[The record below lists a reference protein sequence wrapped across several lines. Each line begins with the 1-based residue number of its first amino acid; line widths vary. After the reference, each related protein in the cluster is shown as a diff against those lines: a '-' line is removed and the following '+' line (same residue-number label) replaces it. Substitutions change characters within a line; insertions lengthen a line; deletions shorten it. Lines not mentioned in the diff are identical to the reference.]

1 MGGVCLAK
9 GSHFCVIKEDGAPPD
24 ALLPE
29 TEDQA
34 KEVHGL
40 KKRVAMR
47 NLFQSLLRKSI
58 IWGRLC
64 LFFALVVS
72 LTACN
77 VKEIGPPSLVS
88 PPPPAPP
95 PKPAKIALVLG
106 AGASKGFA
114 HIGVLKVLE
123 SNKIPIHLIV
133 GTSMGSVVGC
143 LYAYGYN
150 AFDLQ
155 KISFSLEKGDV
166 IDYTFPDNGFI
177 KGEKLESFLNRHLKN
192 TPLEALKIP
201 FCAVA
206 ADLRSGNEAVFTK
219 GNAGAAVRASCA
231 IPGIF
236 RPVKIGD
243 RMYVDGG
250 VVSPVAV
257 EAARRH
263 GADVVI
269 AVDVSSG
276 AEHGLPQNTIETIL
290 QSISI
295 MYARLASVEVAK
307 ADVVI
312 RPRVGHIASGD
323 FSKRQEAILEGE
335 KAALDALPQI
345 LELIARLRKEG
356 RLE

>member
-1 MGGVCLAK
+1 MRVIVETTFPKIIRAGGLFFLFALIVALAGCGAK
-9 GSHFCVIKEDGAPPD
+9 EIKAPP
-24 ALLPE
+24 LISTTPP
-29 TEDQA
+29 
-34 KEVHGL
+34 V
-40 KKRVAMR
+40 
-47 NLFQSLLRKSI
+47 
-58 IWGRLC
+58 
-64 LFFALVVS
+64 
-72 LTACN
+72 TA
-77 VKEIGPPSLVS
+77 PL
-88 PPPPAPP
+88 
-95 PKPAKIALVLG
+95 KPAKIALVLG

-123 SNKIPIHLIV
+123 SNRVPIHLIV

-150 AFDLQ
+150 AFELQ
-155 KISFSLEKGDV
+155 KMSFSLEKGDV

-177 KGEKLESFLNRHLKN
+177 KGEKLEAFVNQHLKN
-192 TPLEALKIP
+192 TAMEAFKMP
-201 FCAVA
+201 FYAVA
-206 ADLRSGNEAVFTK
+206 TDLRSGSEIVLGK

-257 EAARRH
+257 EAARRQ

-276 AEHGLPQNTIETIL
+276 PEHALPQNTIETIL

-323 FSKRQEAILEGE
+323 FTKRHEAILEGE
-335 KAALDALPQI
+335 KAALEALPK
-345 LELIARLRKEG
+345 IAQLLATLKQEG

>member
-1 MGGVCLAK
+1 MRMLYRPASRKRIKRVEYFLLFALFVTLTGCGMRE
-9 GSHFCVIKEDGAPPD
+9 IKEPPLAPTAMTAPP
-24 ALLPE
+24 
-29 TEDQA
+29 
-34 KEVHGL
+34 
-40 KKRVAMR
+40 
-47 NLFQSLLRKSI
+47 S
-58 IWGRLC
+58 
-64 LFFALVVS
+64 
-72 LTACN
+72 
-77 VKEIGPPSLVS
+77 
-88 PPPPAPP
+88 

-123 SNKIPIHLIV
+123 SNKVPIHLIV

-143 LYAYGYN
+143 LYAHGYN
-150 AFDLQ
+150 AFELQ
-155 KISFSLEKGDV
+155 KMSLSLEKGDV

-177 KGEKLESFLNRHLKN
+177 KGEKLEAFLNRHLKN
-192 TPLEALKIP
+192 TPIEALKIP
-201 FCAVA
+201 FHAVA
-206 ADLRSGNEAVFTK
+206 TDLRSGSETVFVK

-257 EAARRH
+257 DVARRQ
-263 GADVVI
+263 GADLVI

-276 AEHGLPQNTIETIL
+276 PDHGLPQNTIETIL

-295 MYARLASVEVAK
+295 MYARLAFVELSK
-307 ADVVI
+307 ADVII

-323 FSKRQEAILEGE
+323 FSKRHEAILEGE
-335 KAALDALPQI
+335 KAALEALPQI
-345 LELIARLRKEG
+345 LERIAKLRQEG